1 MTPART
7 TSGFSAGE
15 SGRDRLIVLGTLL
28 QVRAKNR
35 VESLFRLHLARFRE
49 ILGRLGSRSVDSGY
63 LSEAGFRGGIGFS

>member
-15 SGRDRLIVLGTLL
+15 SDRDRLIVLGTLL

-35 VESLFRLHLARFRE
+35 VESLSGLHFGAFPVFF
-49 ILGRLGSRSVDSGY
+49 GRPGSRSVDSGY
-63 LSEAGFRGGIGFS
+63 LSDAGFRGGIGFS